1 LNNQGHAGGM
11 ATNQSSDIR
20 IILCTIAYRDR
31 LLDYVLDV
39 AEDLGFAGVEI
50 WGREP
55 HISEQ
60 FDENR
65 VKAVQRMIHER
76 GLLVPVLGSYLRFGC
91 TKTRMEGTVELEDTL
106 HTAHCLGT
114 EIVRVW
120 ASDVPSAQATEA
132 VWEATID
139 QCQQACDQASKLGIT
154 FAVEMHSGTLADSGA
169 AARRLTESVKRDN
182 LRLNYHVVPDTE
194 LQTPLEQLQSVLPYV
209 VHMHAQ
215 NYARLTCAD
224 DDRRMPLGDGAI
236 DYQPLVRQLRESGYT
251 GCIGVEFSWVEG
263 EGKHEA
269 LGADLS
275 YLKSL
280 INE

>member
-1 LNNQGHAGGM
+1 M
-11 ATNQSSDIR
+11 ATSQNSDIK

-31 LLDYVLDV
+31 LLDHVLDV
-39 AEDLGFAGVEI
+39 AEDLGFDGVEI

-76 GLLVPVLGSYLRFGC
+76 GLLAPVLGSYLRFGC

-114 EIVRVW
+114 KIVRVW

-132 VWEATID
+132 VWETTIE

-154 FAVEMHSGTLADSGA
+154 FAVEMYSGTLADSAA

-182 LRLNYHVVPDTE
+182 FRLNYRVVPDAE
-194 LQTPLEQLQSVLPYV
+194 LQTPLEQLQTVLPYV

-215 NYARLTCAD
+215 NYAQLTGAD
-224 DDRRMPLGDGAI
+224 DARRMPLGDGAI
-236 DYQPLVRQLRESGYT
+236 DYRPLVKQLRESGYT
-251 GCIGVEFSWVEG
+251 GCIAVEFSWIEG
-263 EGKHEA
+263 EGKREA
-269 LGADLS
+269 LAADLS
-275 YLKSL
+275 YLKRL
-280 INE
+280 ANE

>member
-1 LNNQGHAGGM
+1 M
-11 ATNQSSDIR
+11 ATNQSSDIK

-39 AEDLGFAGVEI
+39 AEDLGFDGVEI

-65 VKAVQRMIHER
+65 VKAVRRMISER
-76 GLLVPVLGSYLRFGC
+76 GLLVPVLGSYLRFGS
-91 TKTRMEGTVELEDTL
+91 TKTRMERTVELEDTL

-114 EIVRVW
+114 QIVRVW
-120 ASDVPSAQATEA
+120 ASDVPSARASEA
-132 VWEATID
+132 VWEATVRE
-139 QCQQACDQASKLGIT
+139 CQDACEQANKLGIT
-154 FAVEMHSGTLADSGA
+154 LAVEMHSGTLADSA
-169 AARRLTESVKRDN
+169 ASARRLAESVKHDN
-182 LRLNYHVVPDTE
+182 LRLNYQVVPEDTE
-194 LQTPLEQLQSVLPYV
+194 PQTPLEQLQSVLPYV

-215 NYARLTCAD
+215 NYAQLTSAKEV
-224 DDRRMPLGDGAI
+224 RRVPLADGAI
-236 DYQPLVRQLRESGYT
+236 DYRPIVRQLRESGYT

-269 LGADLS
+269 LAADLM
-275 YLKSL
+275 YLRSL
-280 INE
+280 VNE

>member
-1 LNNQGHAGGM
+1 M
-11 ATNQSSDIR
+11 AASQDSDIR

-31 LLDYVLDV
+31 LLDHVLDV
-39 AEDLGFAGVEI
+39 AEDLGFDGVEI

-76 GLLVPVLGSYLRFGC
+76 DLVVPVLGSYLRFGC
-91 TKTRMEGTVELEDTL
+91 TKMRTEGTVELEDTL

-120 ASDVPSAQATEA
+120 ASDVPSAQASEA
-132 VWEATID
+132 VWDATIR
-139 QCQQACDQASKLGIT
+139 QCQQACDQASKLGIIL
-154 FAVEMHSGTLADSGA
+154 AVEMHGGTLADSGA
-169 AARRLTESVKRDN
+169 SARRLAESAKRDN
-182 LRLNYHVVPDTE
+182 FRLNYHIVPDAE
-194 LQTPLEQLQSVLPYV
+194 LQTPLEQLQSVMPYV

-215 NYARLTCAD
+215 NYAHLTGAD
-224 DDRRMPLGDGAI
+224 EARRVPLGDGAV
-236 DYQPLVRQLRESGYT
+236 DYQPLVRQLRKSGYT
-251 GCIGVEFSWVEG
+251 GCIAVEFSWMEG
-263 EGKHEA
+263 EGKREA
-269 LGADLS
+269 LAADLS

-280 INE
+280 VNE

>member
-1 LNNQGHAGGM
+1 MAASQG
-11 ATNQSSDIR
+11 NDIR

-31 LLDYVLDV
+31 LLDHVLDV
-39 AEDLGFAGVEI
+39 AADLGFDGVEI

-65 VKAVQRMIHER
+65 VKAVQRMIR
-76 GLLVPVLGSYLRFGC
+76 QQGLMVPVLSSYLRFGC
-91 TKTRMEGTVELEDTL
+91 TKTRAEGTVELEDTL

-132 VWEATID
+132 VWEATIR

-154 FAVEMHSGTLADSGA
+154 LAVEMDRRTLADSGA
-169 AARRLTESVKRDN
+169 AARRLAESVKRDN
-182 LRLNYHVVPDTE
+182 LRLNYHVGPDMAV
-194 LQTPLEQLQSVLPYV
+194 QTPLEQLQSVMPYV

-215 NYARLTCAD
+215 NYARLTGGD
-224 DDRRMPLGDGAI
+224 EVRYMPLGDGAI
-236 DYQPLVRQLRESGYT
+236 DYRPLVNQLRESGYT
-251 GCIGVEFSWVEG
+251 GCIAVEFSWVEG
-263 EGKHEA
+263 EGKREA
-269 LGADLS
+269 LAADLS

-280 INE
+280 VNE

>member
-1 LNNQGHAGGM
+1 MQSGM
-11 ATNQSSDIR
+11 AASQDSDIR

-31 LLDYVLDV
+31 LLDHVLDV
-39 AEDLGFAGVEI
+39 AADLGFDGVEI

-65 VKAVQRMIHER
+65 VKAVQRMIHQR
-76 GLLVPVLGSYLRFGC
+76 GLMVPVLGSYLRFGC
-91 TKTRMEGTVELEDTL
+91 TKTRAEGTVELEDTL

-114 EIVRVW
+114 ELVQVW

-132 VWEATID
+132 VWDATTD
-139 QCQQACDQASKLGIT
+139 QFQQACDQASKLGIT
-154 FAVEMHSGTLADSGA
+154 FAVEMHSSTLADSGA
-169 AARRLTESVKRDN
+169 AARRLAESVGRDN
-182 LRLNYHVVPDTE
+182 LRLSYQIVPDAE

-215 NYARLTCAD
+215 NYARLTGED
-224 DDRRMPLGDGAI
+224 EGRRVPLGDGAI
-236 DYQPLVRQLRESGYT
+236 DYQPLVRQLRKSGYT
-251 GCIGVEFSWVEG
+251 GCIAVAFSWMEG
-263 EGKHEA
+263 EGKREA
-269 LGADLS
+269 LAADLS

-280 INE
+280 VNE